1 MNVSGG
7 SCSSPSSTDS
17 LPAGDLFKD
26 LWTKLKECHDKE
38 LQELLVKINKLKT
51 QRCLDAQRLE
61 EFYTKNQQLRE
72 QQKALHD
79 TIKVL
84 EDRLRAGLCDRC
96 AVTEEH
102 MRKKQQEFENIRQQN
117 MKLITELMEEKNT
130 LQDENKRLSKQ
141 LEHMQKAATDT
152 KLKAHEEDTASHED
166 GEDGIIPDSPI
177 SSISANVVSRMRRR
191 KLNKHIRYTE
201 RTQDESEISE
211 TTNGSAVR
219 IFTST
224 QENNRQAETV
234 LVADTCALKVSPV
247 PSKHEV
253 DDFTSEKPLFNLAAV
268 VAETIGLEESQ
279 SQSVLNTARTSAAT
293 VLGKNEDHS
302 LGNSELGFSENLQ
315 SNVHEIEWDAHRV
328 SPVFGIPTS
337 KLENDGTLD
346 TSVSLLPPG
355 INLNQQLP
363 NRSPLHILS
372 KREDASVVTINLC
385 QEADSVI
392 SQCSGNK
399 QVSLKRTPADSAIS
413 GESANCAFVSKN
425 YLETDVYRQTMGR
438 CVKRKKVENDVEKNS
453 EMSSLNK
460 ENNFPL
466 KTSTNT
472 KDNCLDKPLD
482 LSDRFSGLHPQES
495 SRENHRR
502 KLKQATIQETLK
514 TTTNS
519 TSSLLSK
526 EIRKD
531 ASLQMDNERILKGD
545 PGASCKHEDTKVA
558 QGGSR
563 LFDDMEAG
571 GTHMSKRMG
580 RSVQRGCEPASVLQ
594 ANPHM
599 FQTRDK
605 VMVTEQGKASV
616 DNMQWSIDP
625 GANLSQYKM
634 DVTVM
639 ENKDGS
645 QGNAEV
651 DDTDYTYVNDSVLLK
666 MKDQECADNSTS
678 AEECKGHD
686 SFSEMFEKTE
696 YEEYVSYTQESSP
709 SQRLDVK
716 EEGDVFTLPKRP
728 PSDKENQAKGM
739 IYQKQKAYVEPYA
752 QTSERKKPTVDFP
765 HIEVVRNKEERRKLH
780 GHTCKECEMYY
791 ADLPEEERAK
801 KLASCSRHRFRYIP
815 PSTPENFWEV
825 GFPSTQ
831 TCKDRGYIKEEM
843 SPCQRPRRRL
853 PYNAMFSTKGKEQ
866 KT

>member
-17 LPAGDLFKD
+17 VPAGDLFKD

-152 KLKAHEEDTASHED
+152 MLKAHEEETTSHED

-211 TTNGSAVR
+211 STNSSTAR

-224 QENNRQAETV
+224 QVNNRQAETV

-253 DDFTSEKPLFNLAAV
+253 ADFTSEKPLFNLAAV

-293 VLGKNEDHS
+293 VLGKNEEHS

-315 SNVHEIEWDAHRV
+315 STVHEIEWDAHRV

-337 KLENDGTLD
+337 KLENNGTLD
-346 TSVSLLPPG
+346 TSVSLLPTG

-372 KREDASVVTINLC
+372 KREDASVVTAISLC
-385 QEADSVI
+385 QEPDSVI

-399 QVSLKRTPADSAIS
+399 QVSLKRTPADSIIS
-413 GESANCAFVSKN
+413 GASTNGAFVSKN
-425 YLETDVYRQTMGR
+425 HLETDVYRQTMGR
-438 CVKRKKVENDVEKNS
+438 CVKRKKVENDEEKNK

-466 KTSTNT
+466 KTSTNA

-495 SRENHRR
+495 SRENPRN
-502 KLKQATIQETLK
+502 KLKQATMQETLK

-519 TSSLLSK
+519 TPSLLSK
-526 EIRKD
+526 EMRED
-531 ASLQMDNERILKGD
+531 ASLQMDNKRILKGD
-545 PGASCKHEDTKVA
+545 PGASCKHEDNKVA
-558 QGGSR
+558 RGGSR

-580 RSVQRGCEPASVLQ
+580 RSVQRACEPASVLQ

-599 FQTRDK
+599 VQTRDK
-605 VMVTEQGKASV
+605 VMVTEQGKPSV
-616 DNMQWSIDP
+616 DDMQWSIDP

-651 DDTDYTYVNDSVLLK
+651 DDMDYTYVNDSVLLK
-666 MKDQECADNSTS
+666 MKDQECTDNSTS
-678 AEECKGHD
+678 AAEECKGHD
-686 SFSEMFEKTE
+686 SFTEMFEKTE
-696 YEEYVSYTQESSP
+696 YEEYVSYAQESSP
-709 SQRLDVK
+709 SQRLDAK
-716 EEGDVFTLPKRP
+716 EE
-728 PSDKENQAKGM
+728 ENQAKGM

-752 QTSERKKPTVDFP
+752 QTSERKKPSVDFP
-765 HIEVVRNKEERRKLH
+765 HIEVVRSKEERRKLL

-815 PSTPENFWEV
+815 PNTPENFWEV